1 MKLKTSDFD
10 YYLPKNLIAQVPIEP
25 RDQSRLMIV
34 SRTDGSVIHSHF
46 YELGK
51 YLRPGDILVFN
62 DSKVF
67 PARLHANHSETGKE
81 VELLL
86 LRNLSGGCWHALVKP
101 GRRMRKGD
109 KFVSVKG
116 DSRITGEI
124 LQVHEDGSRTLQLS
138 GEKNLETLGII
149 PLPPYI
155 SVPLKDVDR
164 YQTVY
169 SRSQGSVAAPT
180 AGLHFTTDM
189 MDSIR
194 NMGVHLIFVTL
205 HVGWD
210 SFRSIKT
217 DDIESHEMHSEYWE
231 LDECAAR
238 QINLARKEGRRVIS
252 IGTTSVRVLEQA
264 ANTRQHEDVV
274 DKLPEEVLGSGSG
287 WADLF
292 IYPGYKFR
300 VIDGLLT
307 NFHLPKSTLLML
319 TSAFA
324 NREII
329 LKAYKLAQEHRYR
342 FYSFGDA
349 MLIL

>member
-10 YYLPKNLIAQVPIEP
+10 YYLPKDLIAQVPIEP

-34 SRTDGSVIHSHF
+34 SRMNGSIMHGHF

-51 YLRPGDILVFN
+51 YLHPGDLLVFN

-67 PARLHANHSETGKE
+67 PARLYARHSKTGRD

-86 LRNLSGGCWHALVKP
+86 LRKLSGGCWRTLVKP
-101 GRRMRKGD
+101 GRLMRKGD
-109 KFVSVKG
+109 KFVAIKG
-116 DSRITGEI
+116 DSQIAGEI
-124 LQVHEDGSRTLQLS
+124 LQVHDDGSRTVQLS

-155 SVPLKDVDR
+155 STPLRDVDR

-180 AGLHFTTDM
+180 AGLHFTTDLM
-189 MDSIR
+189 RSISE
-194 NMGVHLIFVTL
+194 MGVHLIFVTL
-205 HVGWD
+205 HIGWD
-210 SFRSIKT
+210 SFRPIKT
-217 DDIESHEMHSEYWE
+217 HDIESHEMHSEYWE
-231 LDECAAR
+231 LDEWAVQ
-238 QINLARKEGRRVIS
+238 QINLAKKEGRRVIS

-264 ANTRQHEDVV
+264 ANIRQHD
-274 DKLPEEVLGSGSG
+274 DNAGGLSEEVLGSGSG
-287 WADLF
+287 WANLF
-292 IYPGYKFR
+292 IYPGYKFQ

-307 NFHLPKSTLLML
+307 NFHLPRSTLLML

-329 LKAYKLAQEHRYR
+329 LEAYKQAREHRYR